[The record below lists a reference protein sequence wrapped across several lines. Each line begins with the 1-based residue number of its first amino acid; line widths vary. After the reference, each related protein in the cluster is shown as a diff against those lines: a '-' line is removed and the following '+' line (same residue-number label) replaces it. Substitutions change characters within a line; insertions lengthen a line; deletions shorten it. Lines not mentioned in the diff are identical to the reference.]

1 MKAEA
6 RDLIA
11 AMPLPAV
18 LIRRDE
24 RIDAANAEA
33 VALLGEGLEE
43 RHFITVLR
51 QPVLLDAIEG
61 TLRDGAARRTRYLT
75 SDGRQDAAYDV
86 TCRAVPLSKGQG
98 VLLTFADVTQ
108 MEQAGQMRRDFVANV
123 SHELRT
129 PLTAL
134 LGFIETLRG
143 PAREDAAARDRFLE
157 IMGNEAGRM
166 ERLVGDLLS
175 LSRLEAEERVRPTE
189 PVDLPDLLTSVMS
202 GLAPVAE
209 ETGVT
214 LVPELPDTPLEIAGD
229 PDQLRQVMVNL
240 IENAIKYSGKGAQVT
255 LRLSEPAYHPRLR
268 AEGVEIEV
276 IDTGPGFDPLH
287 IPRLTERF
295 YRVDSHRSREMGG
308 TGLGLAIVKHIVNR
322 HRGRLRIESTPGKG
336 STFRVILPLRAAPPR
351 GEDA

>member
-6 RDLIA
+6 RDLID

-18 LIRRDE
+18 LIRWDE

-33 VALLGEGLEE
+33 TALLGEGLAG

-61 TLRDGAARRTRYLT
+61 TFRDGTPRKTRYLST
-75 SDGRQDAAYDV
+75 DGRQDTAFDV
-86 TCRAVPLSKGQG
+86 ACRAVALEKGPG
-98 VLLTFADVTQ
+98 VLLTFADVTHL
-108 MEQAGQMRRDFVANV
+108 EQAGQMRRDFVANV

-143 PAREDAAARDRFLE
+143 PAREDAAARERFLG
-157 IMGNEAGRM
+157 IMETEAERM

-189 PVDLPDLLTSVMS
+189 PLDLPELMSSVLN
-202 GLAPVAE
+202 GLAPLAE
-209 ETGVT
+209 EAGVS
-214 LVPELPDTPLEIAGD
+214 LVRDLPEGPLEVVGD
-229 PDQLRQVMVNL
+229 SDQLRQVMVNL
-240 IENAIKYSGKGAQVT
+240 VENAVKYSGRGAQVT
-255 LRLSEPAYHPRLR
+255 VRLSPPTYQPRLR

-276 IDTGPGFDPLH
+276 TDTGPGFDPLH

-322 HRGRLRIESTPGKG
+322 HRGRLRIESAPGKG
-336 STFRVILPLRAAPPR
+336 STFRVILPLRATAAR
-351 GEDA
+351 SDGA